1 MNYRMIVR
9 VLAWIL
15 LIYAGLMLLPLIAG
29 LWYHQ
34 RVLNFIISMA
44 VTAALGGLLLIPKPR
59 SGSLVARDGFVI
71 VGMGWI
77 TISLL
82 GALPF
87 VLSGSIPNYV
97 DAVFETAS
105 GLTTTGATVVT
116 DIAAMTANHRADM
129 FWRCF
134 THWIGGMGV
143 LVFLMAVLP
152 MSGEHSM
159 HIMRAEVPGPT
170 VGKLVPRAR
179 ETARMLYLIY
189 IGLTLA
195 ETVLLLFGGMSFY
208 DALLHAC
215 STAGTGGFS
224 TNPNSIGGFGSAYIE
239 TVVTVFMFLFG
250 VNFNLYFLIFI
261 GHWKEAL
268 KSEELHWYLG
278 IIFASV
284 LLLSLG
290 IRKLFG
296 SLGETVHQAF
306 FNVGTL
312 MSTTGFGTV
321 DFTVDWPEYCKWIL
335 MLLMLCGACAGST
348 GGGIKVS
355 RLIILGKNGLAELRQ
370 MIRPRSVTRVQL
382 DGKRVERSTVKAAGT
397 FFAVY
402 FALLLF
408 FSLIVSLD
416 GADIATSFS
425 AALSCLSNIG
435 PGMTRVIG
443 PAGSFAFFS
452 HRTKILLSLAMLMGR
467 LEIYPIL
474 VLLSPRTWRK

>member
-1 MNYRMIVR
+1 MNYRMIAR
-9 VLAWIL
+9 VLGYIL
-15 LIYAGLMLLPLIAG
+15 LIYAALMLLPLIAG
-29 LWYHQ
+29 LFYGE
-34 RVLNFIISMA
+34 RGLNFLAAMG
-44 VTAALGGLLLIPKPR
+44 VTAALGGLLLIPKPA
-59 SGSLVARDGFVI
+59 SDSLVARDGFVI
-71 VGMGWI
+71 VGIGWI
-77 TISLL
+77 AISLV

-87 VLSGSIPNYV
+87 VFSGSIPRYV

-116 DIAAMTANHRADM
+116 DIAGMTAHHRGDM
-129 FWRCF
+129 FWRLF
-134 THWIGGMGV
+134 NHWIGGMGV

-159 HIMRAEVPGPT
+159 HIMRAEVPGPV

-179 ETARMLYLIY
+179 KTARVLYLIY

-195 ETVLLLFGGMSFY
+195 ETVLLVCGGMSFY

-224 TNPNSIGGFGSAYIE
+224 THPESIGGFGSAYIE
-239 TVVTVFMFLFG
+239 SVVTVFMFLFG
-250 VNFNLYFLIFI
+250 VNFNLYFLIII
-261 GHWKEAL
+261 GHWKDAL
-268 KSEELHWYLG
+268 KSEELRWYLG
-278 IIFASV
+278 IIFGSV

-290 IRKLFG
+290 IYKIYG
-296 SLGETVHQAF
+296 SLGETLHQAF

-321 DFTVDWPEYCKWIL
+321 DFTETWPEYGKWIL

-355 RLIILGKNGLAELRQ
+355 RLIILCKSGRAELRQ
-370 MIRPRSVTRVQL
+370 MIRPRSVLRVEM
-382 DGKRVERSTVKAAGT
+382 DGKRVERSTVKAATT
-397 FFAVY
+397 FFAIY
-402 FALLLF
+402 MALLLL
-408 FSLIVSLD
+408 FSFLVSLD
-416 GADIATSFS
+416 GVDIATSFT

-435 PGMTRVIG
+435 PGMTRAIG

-452 HRTKILLSLAMLMGR
+452 DGTKLVLSLAMLMGR

-474 VLLSPRTWRK
+474 VLLSPRTWKR